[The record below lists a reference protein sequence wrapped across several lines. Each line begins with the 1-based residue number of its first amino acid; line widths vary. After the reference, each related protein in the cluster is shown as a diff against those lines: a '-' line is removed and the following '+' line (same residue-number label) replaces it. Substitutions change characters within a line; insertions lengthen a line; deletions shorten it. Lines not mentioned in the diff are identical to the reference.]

1 MEIDSKEMGNVLVVI
16 PLEKQIDA
24 LVAKVFKGRMIDWI
38 SDGHQR
44 IILDLSNVEFI
55 DSSGLSALVAS
66 LKAMDKEG
74 RLVICNIHD
83 TTKSIFDLTKMNR
96 IFPFFSSLE
105 EALKAIA

>member
-1 MEIDSKEMGNVLVVI
+1 MEINSKEIDHVLVVI

-44 IILDLSNVEFI
+44 IILDLANVEFI
-55 DSSGLSALVAS
+55 DSSGLSALIAS
-66 LKAMDKEG
+66 FKAMDKGG
-74 RLVICNIHD
+74 RLVICNIHN
-83 TTKSIFDLTKMNR
+83 TTRSIFDLTKMNR
-96 IFPFFSSLE
+96 IFPFFNTLE